1 MPPSRTLAAIA
12 LASGLAA
19 LTTLP
24 PATLIA
30 QPRTGL
36 DVLRAMHDK
45 YAGAWYP
52 TVTFV
57 QNVVY
62 TDGRPAQDMWEALKI
77 PGKLRIDIGPIDAPP
92 RTVVYRDEVRYV
104 FDKGKL
110 ASSTHAPNLLL
121 VLGFDVYGQPPAKT
135 AAIVQGE
142 GFDLSTVREETWE
155 GTPAWVVGA
164 GAGDAASNQFWIEKD
179 RLLFLR
185 LLQKTK
191 SGDLS
196 DIRFTKYEPLGG
208 GWIGTVVVF
217 HTNGKETFREI
228 YRDWRIDPAVTDAL
242 FSTDTWTPPAWA
254 KHASR

>member
-1 MPPSRTLAAIA
+1 MRSSASRFWIA
-12 LASGLAA
+12 LALLFVPLGAVG
-19 LTTLP
+19 
-24 PATLIA
+24 
-30 QPRTGL
+30 QPRTGQ

-92 RTVVYRDEVRYV
+92 RTVIYKDEMRAV

-110 ASSTHAPNLLL
+110 ASSTRAPNLLL
-121 VLGFDVYGQPPAKT
+121 VLGFDVYGQPPEKT
-135 AAIVQGE
+135 AAIVEGE
-142 GFDLSTVREETWE
+142 GFDLSKVREDTWE
-155 GTPAWVVGA
+155 GKPAWVVGA
-164 GAGDAASNQFWIEKD
+164 AAGDATGNQFWIEKE

-185 LLQKTK
+185 LVQKTK
-191 SGDLS
+191 AGDLS
-196 DIRFTKYEPLGG
+196 DIRFTKYEPLGR

-217 HTNGKETFREI
+217 LTNGKETFREV
-228 YRDWRIDPAVTDAL
+228 YRDWRVNPAVTDAL
-242 FSTDTWTPPAWA
+242 FSTDAWTPPAWV
-254 KHASR
+254 KKQK